1 MVSNATSLSTGI
13 ISSTSDK
20 SITFGINPAPIPCI
34 LCGPGSFPE
43 RTAEVAGSTATI
55 LMSAFFAFKPLAVPV
70 SVPPVPTEATKISIL
85 PSVSRQISSAVV
97 SSWIFGLTGFSNCCG
112 INAFPYSSFNWA
124 AFSIAPRMPSRPW
137 VSTTSAP
144 SAVTIFLRST
154 LMVSGMVKIRCSFF
168 AAHTNASPI
177 PVLPLV
183 GSIMTESLFRSPFSC
198 ASSSM

>member
-1 MVSNATSLSTGI
+1 M
-13 ISSTSDK
+13 
-20 SITFGINPAPIPCI
+20 SIF
-34 LCGPGSFPE
+34 
-43 RTAEVAGSTATI
+43 
-55 LMSAFFAFKPLAVPV
+55 
-70 SVPPVPTEATKISIL
+70 

-183 GSIMTESLFRSPFSC
+183 GSIITVLSLISPSFIPCSIIASATRSFTLPNGLKYSSFAKRC
-198 ASSSM
+198 AGRCFASS